1 MQEGINQGGNMED
14 IPKASDYLKYIQET
28 LTGNIIAANG
38 VYRRHPA
45 AVGKVQLQKRVE
57 S

>member
-1 MQEGINQGGNMED
+1 MED
-14 IPKASDYLKYIQET
+14 IPKASDYLKDIQET
-28 LTGNIIAANG
+28 LTGNIIAVNG

-45 AVGKVQLQKRVE
+45 AVGTVQLQKRVE